1 MIDESDIDGACLV
14 LASSNPG
21 KIKEFR
27 DLITRFPFQL
37 IPQPE
42 NFHVEENGKTFAENA
57 RLKALAAA
65 NFTGKWSLADDSGL
79 RVKALSGAP
88 GVYSA
93 RYADNDQERI
103 RRLLKEMES
112 FEERTASFHSALCM
126 VKPNNEIFLEVEGIC
141 EGLITNSPRGE
152 NGFGYDP
159 IFEVLGTGLTFAEM
173 EPEQKQVLS
182 HRGLAF
188 KLLEDRLTR
197 FFSI

>member
-1 MIDESDIDGACLV
+1 MIVESYLDIDCLV

-27 DLITRFPFQL
+27 DLITCFPFQL

-42 NFHVEENGKTFAENA
+42 NFYVEENGNTFAENA
-57 RLKALAAA
+57 RLKALAAS
-65 NFTGKWSLADDSGL
+65 NYTGQWALADDSGL
-79 RVKALSGAP
+79 SVKALSGAP

-112 FEERTASFHSALCM
+112 FEERTASFHCALCM

-173 EPEQKQVLS
+173 EIQQKQTLS
-182 HRGLAF
+182 HRAIAF
-188 KLLEDRLTR
+188 KLLEKELIKM
-197 FFSI
+197 FS